1 MENKAHALATGLFVL
16 LLGAVLVGVIAWF
29 QGDHRSTRS
38 YTVVA
43 RQGVPGLN
51 LKAPVKLS
59 GVEIGKVEDIGF
71 DPADSSQVLV
81 GIEVAADAPIKTT
94 TRARL
99 GYQGITGLSFIDLAS
114 DDEQPGGGGGK
125 PLAEGA
131 KIELHS
137 SKLDELMGNA
147 PRVLASI
154 DAVARRMAGL
164 LDNEHQQQLF
174 QAVKSIDVAAQS
186 LARMADDAHA
196 LKPGAQALIGK
207 AGDTLGHVDA
217 LADESQQTA
226 REWRERAA
234 VLDRMGAAADQLQ
247 STAKR
252 LELAIAGPE
261 KGERKALVD
270 AVNNAADTVARA
282 AKALQEQPQGVL
294 LGAPKP
300 PPGPGEPGFDAN
312 RK

>member
-16 LLGAVLVGVIAWF
+16 LLGAALIGVIAWF
-29 QGDHRSTRS
+29 QGDHHSTHS

-43 RQGVPGLN
+43 RHGVPGLN
-51 LKAPVKLS
+51 IKAPVKLS
-59 GVEIGKVEDIGF
+59 GVVIGKVEDIAF
-71 DPADSSQVLV
+71 DAADASQVLV
-81 GIEVAADAPIKTT
+81 SVEVDADAPLKSN

-99 GYQGITGLSFIDLAS
+99 GYQGITGLSFIDLGR
-114 DDEQPGGGGGK
+114 DEEQPVGA

-131 KIELHS
+131 RIELRS
-137 SKLDELMGNA
+137 STLDELMGNA

-154 DAVARRMAGL
+154 DAAARRVAGM
-164 LDNEHQQQLF
+164 LDGDHQQQLF
-174 QAVKSIDVAAQS
+174 QAVKSIDAAAQS
-186 LARMADDAHA
+186 VTRLADDARA
-196 LKPGAQALIGK
+196 LQPDARRLMGK
-207 AGDTLGHVDA
+207 AGDTLAHVDA
-217 LADESQQTA
+217 MSEDAQQLA

-234 VLDRMGAAADQLQ
+234 VMDRVGAAADQLQ

-261 KGERKALVD
+261 KGDRKALVE
-270 AVNNAADTVARA
+270 AVNNAADAVARA

-294 LGAPKP
+294 LGAPRP